1 MIIDTATPN
10 NRVKAF
16 WFVWPDA
23 LHYRGSIIRLSFPAV
38 LMMTGYGVGIA
49 FLIRQYEYMAIQ
61 LTIMTPVAVV
71 LSLLLV
77 FRTNS
82 AYDRYWEGRKIWQD
96 LKVTSRNMIRNVWCG
111 MQEKSAEDSARK
123 RQALKEVAALVISI
137 KHYIRGEDGL
147 EYADY
152 DGLLTPEFRMRV
164 MTQGSNYTYG
174 AIGDSVGHNSPQVG
188 GSSTEI
194 CIQQQ
199 QGNEGWERT
208 TDIPL
213 PSKIMYEIQKS
224 VEYMQKNG
232 LVPAQLYVNMLNL
245 VNGLGGLI
253 GGCERI
259 ISTPIPLAYH
269 IHLHHSLY
277 LYLMVLPW
285 STGSMGLA
293 KCIIL
298 QAIISFMMIG
308 IDAISREIQNPF
320 GYDANDLPLDAFC
333 ESLLVELSYA
343 LTHRT
348 PTLPENIE
356 DTLSENSKAVK
367 EAAMNKDCSGATTAP
382 CGGS

>member
-1 MIIDTATPN
+1 MIIDTATPH

-16 WFVWPDA
+16 GFVWPDA
-23 LHYRGSIIRLSFPAV
+23 LHYRGSIIRISFPPV
-38 LMMTGYGVGIA
+38 LAMTGYGVGIA
-49 FLIRQYEYMAIQ
+49 FLIQQYEYLAIQ

-82 AYDRYWEGRKIWQD
+82 AYDRFWEGRKIWQD

-111 MQEKSAEDSARK
+111 MQEKTPEDSARK

-147 EYADY
+147 EHADY
-152 DGLLTPEFRMRV
+152 DGLLSPEFRMRV

-174 AIGDSVGHNSPQVG
+174 AIGDGVGHNSPQVG

-194 CIQQQ
+194 RIQQ
-199 QGNEGWERT
+199 QGNEGWKREA
-208 TDIPL
+208 DIPL
-213 PSKIMYEIQKS
+213 PSQIMYEIQKS
-224 VEYMQKNG
+224 VEYMQKNA

-245 VNGLGGLI
+245 VNNLGGLI

-259 ISTPIPLAYH
+259 TSTPIPLAYH

-277 LYLMVLPW
+277 LYLLVLPW
-285 STGSMGLA
+285 STASMGLA

-333 ESLLVELSYA
+333 ESLLVELSFA

-348 PTLPENIE
+348 PTSPENME
-356 DTLSENSKAVK
+356 GTLSDDLKAGK
-367 EAAMNKDCSGATTAP
+367 ETATNKDCSGATTA
-382 CGGS
+382 